1 MKDRTYLLFVSCHT
15 LVPQLSNKRFT
26 YVKQV
31 FESCQ
36 TEKKKGLLN

>member
-1 MKDRTYLLFVSCHT
+1 MKDRTYLLFVSCRT
-15 LVPQLSNKRFT
+15 LVSQLSNKRFT
-26 YVKQV
+26 YVKQA